1 MVVKYLQNCMLL
13 LNNIKENKEGEK
25 EWGKR
30 QTGTNKYEKERM
42 VKKADDCMQGFLKG
56 HNLSHLLQ
64 LSMLD
69 WPLLLWVKSPLL
81 IEFTNRVTSLL
92 WVWRTMLHITEN
104 LMTALGWMKGRTAD
118 GWMAGHRSREDTQ
131 EVKID
136 RQTDRSMVEW
146 KERRKEKVHHFLTMM
161 KQVVV
166 E

>member
-1 MVVKYLQNCMLL
+1 
-13 LNNIKENKEGEK
+13 
-25 EWGKR
+25 
-30 QTGTNKYEKERM
+30 
-42 VKKADDCMQGFLKG
+42 
-56 HNLSHLLQ
+56 
-64 LSMLD
+64 
-69 WPLLLWVKSPLL
+69 
-81 IEFTNRVTSLL
+81 
-92 WVWRTMLHITEN
+92 
-104 LMTALGWMKGRTAD
+104 MTALGWMKGRTAD